1 MPTLHQPSGL
11 ISGATPVLAGDGAAV
26 AYSAN
31 GVITLVA
38 ANLGYDPTN
47 GLGVLGAALFGRSNA
62 NDAADKAF
70 RVHGGHYLVAEEP
83 VLGVLVSVNV
93 TENKLSYGGGS
104 SLNNAAT
111 SHAWYDAANNVTTTG
126 TLRGSLAGGVWALG
140 LNSGSVG
147 IRTQSPTAP
156 LDVNA
161 DTIRLRTA
169 KTPASASAAG
179 NTGDLAWDADYVYV
193 CVATNTWKRAPIAT
207 W

>member
-1 MPTLHQPSGL
+1 MPTLHQPFGL
-11 ISGATPVLAGDGAAV
+11 ISGATPVLAGDSAAV

-38 ANLGYDPTN
+38 ANLGYDASN
-47 GLGVLGAALFGRSNA
+47 GLRVLGAALFGQSGSS
-62 NDAADKAF
+62 DASDKTF
-70 RVHGGHYLVAEEP
+70 RFVGGHYLVAEEP
-83 VLGVLVSVNV
+83 AMGMLITANS
-93 TENKLSYGGGS
+93 TENRLAYGGGS

-111 SHAWYDAANNVTTTG
+111 SHSWYDAANNATTTG
-126 TLRGSLAGGVWALG
+126 TLRGSLTNGVWAFG

-169 KTPASASAAG
+169 KTPASASASG